1 MGSMSAGVEHSL
13 VKAEHRDGEIELPVA
28 VLSGARDG
36 PTLAVITG
44 MHGGEYTGPLAA
56 MRLIKEC
63 DPEDLAG
70 RLIVIPVLSTRAFM
84 MRNMQL
90 SPVDEQEVHYVW
102 PGNPEGTYSD
112 ALIDLVY
119 RTVNGAD
126 YLLDLHAGEM
136 AQALEPY
143 VCVPWIEDGPL
154 WERSLGL
161 ASAFDVPFVDRRAL
175 ADTPLALPRALL
187 DLGIPN
193 VWTEIGRNGIADP
206 DRIALQFNGIMNV
219 LRLLGLKP
227 GEFIQFHPRVVGP
240 KHWSVYASR
249 SGVWRPSVAPYD
261 HVCAGQPLGELY
273 DYFGEQLEV
282 YRSPAD
288 ALVEIVASSPAI
300 NVDREPHGYAWHRH
314 IVQLVEDPSWD
325 GPEPTVG

>member
-1 MGSMSAGVEHSL
+1 MSGHVERSF
-13 VKAEHRDGEIELPVA
+13 VRAEHHDGEIEFPVA
-28 VLSGARDG
+28 VLSGVRDG

-56 MRLIKEC
+56 MQLIRDCETA
-63 DPEDLAG
+63 DLAG

-84 MRNMQL
+84 LRNMQL
-90 SPVDEQEVHYVW
+90 SPVDEREVHYVW
-102 PGNPEGTYSD
+102 PGNPDGTYSE
-112 ALIDLVY
+112 ALVDLVFG
-119 RTVNGAD
+119 TVKGAD

-154 WERSLGL
+154 WQRSLDL

-193 VWTEIGRNGIADP
+193 VWTEIGSGGVVDPRRIELQYNGLI
-206 DRIALQFNGIMNV
+206 NV
-219 LRLLGLKP
+219 LRKLHMKP
-227 GEFIQFHPRVVGP
+227 GEAVPFHPRVVGP
-240 KHWSVYASR
+240 KHWSIYAER
-249 SGVWRPSVAPYD
+249 SGIWRPAVAPYD
-261 HVCAGQPLGELY
+261 HVRKDQVLGELH
-273 DYFGEQLEV
+273 DYFGEPLEV

-314 IVQLVEDPSWD
+314 IVQLVEDPAW
-325 GPEPTVG
+325 

>member
-1 MGSMSAGVEHSL
+1 MSAGVERSF
-13 VKAEHRDGEIELPVA
+13 VKAHHRDGEIELPVA

-36 PTLAVITG
+36 PTLAVIAG

-56 MRLIKEC
+56 MRLIQEC
-63 DPEDLAG
+63 DPDDLAG

-84 MRNMQL
+84 MRSMQL
-90 SPVDEQEVHYVW
+90 SPVDEHEVHYLW
-102 PGNPEGTYSD
+102 PGKPEGTYSE

-119 RTVNGAD
+119 RTVKSAD

-143 VCVPWIEDGPL
+143 VCVPWIEDGRL
-154 WERSLGL
+154 WERSLEL
-161 ASAFDVPFVDRRAL
+161 ASAFNVPFVDRRAL

-193 VWTEIGRNGIADP
+193 VWTEIGSKGIADHG
-206 DRIALQFNGIMNV
+206 RVVLQYNGLVNV
-219 LRLLGLKP
+219 LRLLRMKS
-227 GEFIQFHPRVVGP
+227 GEFARFHPRVVGP
-240 KHWSVYASR
+240 RHWSVYASR
-249 SGVWRPSVAPYD
+249 SGVWRPSIAPYD
-261 HVCAGQPLGELY
+261 HVHAGQTLGELY
-273 DYFGEQLEV
+273 DYFGERLEV
-282 YRSPAD
+282 YQSPAD

-314 IVQLVEDPSWD
+314 IVQLVEDPEWAGHD
-325 GPEPTVG
+325 QGAF

>member
-1 MGSMSAGVEHSL
+1 MSARIERSFVRAAHP
-13 VKAEHRDGEIELPVA
+13 DGEIEVPVA
-28 VLSGARDG
+28 VISGARDG
-36 PTLAVITG
+36 PTLGVISG

-56 MRLIKEC
+56 MRLIQEC
-63 DPEDLAG
+63 DPAELAG

-90 SPVDEQEVHYVW
+90 SPVDEHEVHYLW
-102 PGNPEGTYSD
+102 PGNPGGTYSE

-119 RTVNGAD
+119 RTVKGAD

-143 VCVPWIEDGPL
+143 ICVPWIEEGPL
-154 WERSLGL
+154 WERSLEL

-193 VWTEIGRNGIADP
+193 VWTEIGSNGLADP
-206 DRIALQFNGIMNV
+206 GRTALQYNGLVNV
-219 LRLLGLKP
+219 LRLLRMKP
-227 GEFIQFHPRVVGP
+227 GDFASFHPRVVGP
-240 KHWSVYASR
+240 RHWNVYANR
-249 SGVWRPSVAPYD
+249 SGVWRPSVAPYN
-261 HVCAGQPLGELY
+261 HVKTDQPLGELY
-273 DYFGEQLEV
+273 DYFGERLDV

-300 NVDREPHGYAWHRH
+300 NAEREPHGYAWHRH
-314 IVQLVEDPSWD
+314 IVQLVEDPDWD
-325 GPEPTVG
+325 GT

>member
-1 MGSMSAGVEHSL
+1 MPARL
-13 VKAEHRDGEIELPVA
+13 VRRFLTAQHRDGDIEVPVA
-28 VLSGARDG
+28 ELTGARDG

-44 MHGGEYTGPLAA
+44 MHGGEYTGPLAM
-56 MRLIKEC
+56 MRLIQEC
-63 DPEDLAG
+63 ASQDLAG

-90 SPVDEQEVHYVW
+90 SPVDEREVHYVW

-119 RTVNGAD
+119 QAVKDAD

-143 VCVPWIEDGPL
+143 VCVPWTTDDQM
-154 WERSLGL
+154 WERCLQL
-161 ASAFDVPFVDRRAL
+161 ARAFDVPFVDQRAV
-175 ADTPLALPRALL
+175 AETPLALPRALL

-193 VWTEIGRNGIADP
+193 VWTEIGSNGIADP
-206 DRIALQFNGIMNV
+206 SRIDLQYNGVLNV
-219 LRLLGLKP
+219 LRMLEMQA
-227 GEFIQFHPRVVGP
+227 GEAVAFHPRVVGP
-240 KHWSVYASR
+240 RHWNINAER

-261 HVCAGQPLGELY
+261 HVHQGQLLGTLH
-273 DYFGEQLEV
+273 DYFGDQLGT
-282 YRSPAD
+282 YHSPAD

-300 NVDREPHGYAWHRH
+300 NVDREPHGYAWHRQL
-314 IVQLVEDPSWD
+314 VQLVEDPQLPSQ
-325 GPEPTVG
+325 